1 MQLIEAALAFAITML
16 VLSLVVSSFVELVH
30 RIFSMREEG
39 LKHMLGRLFDQVLA
53 KYVVKAELGQ
63 IADSKL
69 TQGQKN
75 LAQAAIDKT
84 RKRFVER
91 MSANRAPMGAK
102 PKATPS
108 DAPEKVEHNKNWAI
122 SLWSGRDLA
131 DMTPAEFMERL
142 GSIDVGKDIAAANK
156 AANDAFNDAANTA
169 ADMADTVLKD
179 VAQKF
184 EAFGKEASVYFE
196 GRARLLSVIVAIALA
211 FAAHVDAVDLF
222 RTYLRDP
229 NARAKVIEQAEAVT
243 AQHKAAAEAATALT
257 KLAEVSPETADE
269 VKKQVDALK
278 EDWRA
283 AITNAK
289 GAVKQY
295 ADLGVPLGWTD
306 ERIGAAIMYPLVWTC
321 INPQTKESEGFAKLR
336 QDCPKDE
343 AGYTGLK
350 DRQYME
356 VWVQVP
362 TRLSTWFFLFLGGLL
377 IGLGSPFWYS
387 AVTGLTELRSGA
399 RGTTPAA
406 APSATAAAVTGE
418 GGKAQPV
425 TPVGAFQVSKL
436 AQG

>member
-1 MQLIEAALAFAITML
+1 
-16 VLSLVVSSFVELVH
+16 
-30 RIFSMREEG
+30 MRPRRSNTTKIG
-39 LKHMLGRLFDQVLA
+39 PF
-53 KYVVKAELGQ
+53 
-63 IADSKL
+63 
-69 TQGQKN
+69 N
-75 LAQAAIDKT
+75 
-84 RKRFVER
+84 
-91 MSANRAPMGAK
+91 
-102 PKATPS
+102 
-108 DAPEKVEHNKNWAI
+108 
-122 SLWSGRDLA
+122 LWSGRDLA

-169 ADMADTVLKD
+169 AEMADTVLKD

-306 ERIGAAIMYPLVWTC
+306 ERIGAAIMYLFGLDLHKPAD
-321 INPQTKESEGFAKLR
+321 QGERGLR
-336 QDCPKDE
+336 QIE
-343 AGYTGLK
+343 A
-350 DRQYME
+350 
-356 VWVQVP
+356 
-362 TRLSTWFFLFLGGLL
+362 RL
-377 IGLGSPFWYS
+377 P
-387 AVTGLTELRSGA
+387 ER
-399 RGTTPAA
+399 
-406 APSATAAAVTGE
+406 
-418 GGKAQPV
+418 
-425 TPVGAFQVSKL
+425 
-436 AQG
+436 